1 MASNRRFSHL
11 GAEIVEEG
19 HNPTIDIVFV
29 HGLMGSPRATWT
41 GIPPPPS
48 TESEHKRS
56 LWQKI
61 TQKKSP
67 PTWESQ
73 PQPVFWP
80 KEFLPRDVPHARIIT
95 YGYDAKVVE
104 LFQSVSQNSL
114 YAISRD
120 ILNDLQIAR
129 ENSVETSR
137 PILWIAHSLGGI
149 IALSQSHAL
158 QQKQPHLFDIYSSTV
173 GIIYLGTPHRG
184 SGGATLG
191 LVAASAAS
199 CFLQSPN
206 KHLLRSLESSSAEL
220 ERISDVFSLLP
231 KKVDKTIQEYSFQ
244 EDRGMA
250 SALPLIGGK
259 VVPDSSSRLDDGVGS
274 TSNIAANHRDMCKFV
289 SSTSR
294 DYLRVISVIKR
305 FSKSTVSDSSSI
317 AADSAPAPSQPN
329 IQLEGQYI
337 RASSRG
343 SHRRRESPQFQRRS
357 ASSFD
362 ASDDGISITSVGT
375 NEAQSSSLRILH
387 YRTSTSLHK
396 QEKQFFELPLPEN
409 LHFTGREQH
418 LQQLQSVFPIEGQAA
433 NNPPR
438 RQRSSK
444 NLRSAILMGLGGCG
458 KTEIAL
464 KYARRHRNDYTAVIW
479 VDGTSPKTLASSF
492 NRISSIFP
500 RALKSELQQR
510 SNYHFSP
517 RNSTTD
523 LPATL
528 YGGKLFDITNW
539 LRDSQGYF
547 WLAIIDNMDD
557 PDMIDVVEQLIANWY
572 HGHVIIT
579 SRNREASRL
588 GTPVQVT
595 EMELSEATELLLR
608 STRQTCLDET
618 TKELANKLATRLGNL
633 PLAIDQAAAYI
644 NYQQMSM
651 DEYLLLLDEEQAY
664 LLGHSSRNRY
674 HKTTQLEDGQ
684 YDTVLTTWEIS
695 FRHIRKTHRHASLLL
710 QLFAFMNPEEI
721 SEIIFS
727 DMAKRS
733 PWDTYGLNGELISM
747 DPTDSGL
754 DVELMEVLTSHI
766 KLREAIG
773 RLLSFSLIRRKAQT
787 RTLSIHTT
795 IASSLLGIVE
805 NGKRRKIGVDLE
817 NGCHFEYDDTS

>member
-1 MASNRRFSHL
+1 MTDIEQAFL
-11 GAEIVEEG
+11 
-19 HNPTIDIVFV
+19 PPCIVFV
-29 HGLMGSPRATWT
+29 HGLMGNPRTTWT
-41 GIPPPPS
+41 GISPPPS
-48 TESEHKRS
+48 AESEHKRS

-67 PTWESQ
+67 TTWESQ

-120 ILNDLQIAR
+120 ILNDLQISR
-129 ENSVETSR
+129 EDSAETSR
-137 PILWIAHSLGGI
+137 PILWIAHSLGG

-158 QQKQPHLFDIYSSTV
+158 QQKQPHLFGIYSSTI

-305 FSKSTVSDSSSI
+305 FSKSTVSDSSSL
-317 AADSAPAPSQPN
+317 AADIAPALSQPN
-329 IQLEGQYI
+329 IQPEGQYI
-337 RASSRG
+337 RASSRD
-343 SHRRRESPQFQRRS
+343 SHRRRESLQFQRRS
-357 ASSFD
+357 ASSFN
-362 ASDDGISITSVGT
+362 ASDDGISITSVGI
-375 NEAQSSSLRILH
+375 NEAQSSSLMIPRH
-387 YRTSTSLHK
+387 RTSTSSHK
-396 QEKQFFELPLPEN
+396 QEKHFFELPLLDNP
-409 LHFTGREQH
+409 HFTGREQH
-418 LQQLQSVFPIEGQAA
+418 LQQLQSVFPIEDQAA

-444 NLRSAILMGLGGCG
+444 DLRRAILMGLGGCG

-464 KYARRHRNDYTAVIW
+464 KYARLHRNDYTAVIW

-500 RALKSELQQR
+500 RALKGELQQR
-510 SNYHFSP
+510 SNFQFSP

-528 YGGKLFDITNW
+528 HGGKLFDITKW
-539 LRDSQGYF
+539 LRDSHDYS
-547 WLAIIDNMDD
+547 WLVIIDNMDD
-557 PDMIDVVEQLIANWY
+557 PDMIDVVEQLIANWH

-588 GTPVQVT
+588 GTAIQVT
-595 EMELSEATELLLR
+595 EMELSEATELLLL
-608 STRQTCLDET
+608 SIRQTCQDET

-695 FRHIRKTHRHASLLL
+695 FRHIRKTHLHASLLL

-721 SEIIFS
+721 SEVIFS

-747 DPTDSGL
+747 DPADYGL
-754 DVELMEVLTSHI
+754 DVELMEVLMSHI

-787 RTLSIHTT
+787 KTLSIHPCT
-795 IASSLLGIVE
+795 LGIVE
-805 NGKRRKIGVDLE
+805 NGE
-817 NGCHFEYDDTS
+817 